1 MQIKLAFFSAIQ
13 VCGCNLTI
21 FNGTTVHGK
30 PNSAVK
36 HLALALCLAFCICL
50 LVAIPQ
56 AYSQNPTVELTDQE
70 KAWLAEHRDL
80 KVGVDPY
87 WPPFD
92 FVSPDGKTH
101 QGMASDV
108 IASLNKRLGINM
120 KMVPGLNWRQVMDG
134 MKNRTI
140 DMAACLTETPERR
153 KFLNFTRAYLNFPL
167 VAITRKDHPIVSGL
181 EDFYGKKVVVVDGY
195 ALQERIKTGYP
206 GVIIMTVKTPLDGLK
221 AVSTGLA
228 EAYAGNL
235 AVASY
240 AIAEHHLANLKIAAP
255 VSFRSKS
262 GSQSD
267 NSSRLRIGVR
277 KDWPLLVS
285 ILDKGIQSISPVE
298 WQEIKSKWF
307 SVRFEHKV
315 SNQRLIEV
323 SLQVGLVAAVF
334 LGLVLYWNRRLKG
347 EIVQRKQAQT
357 ELLSAKGLAEDASRA
372 KSEFLANMS
381 HEIRTPLNVITGMNT
396 LVLDSNL
403 EPQQRENLESVQVA
417 SEHLMFVINEILD
430 ISKIEAGRME
440 LEKLAYNLPNTV
452 GHLVKDLAVSAR
464 DKGLGLHSHI
474 DQAIP
479 AWIWGDLGRL
489 RQILLNLGNNAIKFT
504 DQGEVV
510 FRMERVGVEDQRV
523 MVRFEIS
530 DTGVGIQ
537 PSHIK
542 KIFEPFTQ
550 ADASTTRKYG
560 GTGLGL
566 SISGKLIAMM
576 GGRLYVESRPG
587 SGSTFSFTLPV
598 EEAPAGKDMAP
609 KDLEL
614 SKTEDLPG
622 LKILVAED
630 VRLNQ
635 KLATQLLVK
644 LGHEVTLADDGQQAV
659 EAFDRQE
666 FDLILMDVQMPG
678 LDGLEATR
686 IIRKQEKNKPGRTP
700 IIALTAHAMES
711 DRQRC
716 LAAGMDSYLSKPLQ
730 LDALKAALQ
739 NVAIAKKLA

>member
-1 MQIKLAFFSAIQ
+1 M
-13 VCGCNLTI
+13 
-21 FNGTTVHGK
+21 HGK
-30 PNSAVK
+30 PNSVAK
-36 HLALALCLAFCICL
+36 YLALAFCLAFCICL
-50 LVAIPQ
+50 SLAIPK
-56 AYSQNPTVELTDQE
+56 AYSQNHALELTDQE

-120 KMVPGLNWRQVMDG
+120 KMVPGISWRQVMDG
-134 MKNRTI
+134 LKSRTI
-140 DMAACLTETPERR
+140 DVAACITETPERR
-153 KFLNFTRAYLNFPL
+153 RFLKFTEAYLSFPW
-167 VAITRKDHPIVSGL
+167 VVITRTEYPIVSGL
-181 EDFYGKKVVVVDGY
+181 EDFYGKKVAVVDGY
-195 ALQERIKTGYP
+195 GIEEHIVAEYP
-206 GVIIMTVKTPLDGLK
+206 GAVIMPVKAPLDGLK

-235 AVASY
+235 AVVSY
-240 AIAEHHLANLKIAAP
+240 AIAEQHLANLKVAAP
-255 VSFRSKS
+255 VSFSSAAGSKP
-262 GSQSD
+262 D
-267 NSSRLRIGVR
+267 NSSRLSLGVR

-285 ILDKGIQSISPVE
+285 ILNKGIKSITPVE
-298 WQEIKSKWF
+298 WQQLKSKWF

-334 LGLVLYWNRRLKG
+334 LSLILYWNRKLKG
-347 EIVQRKQAQT
+347 QITQRKQAQA
-357 ELLSAKGLAEDASRA
+357 ELLAAKGQAEDASRA

-381 HEIRTPLNVITGMNT
+381 HEIRTPLNVIMGMSS

-403 EPQQRENLESVQVA
+403 QSQQRENLESVQVA

-440 LEKLAYNLPNTV
+440 LEKRAYNLPNTV
-452 GHLVKDLAVSAR
+452 RQLVKDLAVSAR
-464 DKGLGLHSHI
+464 DKGLKIECHI
-474 DQAIP
+474 DQALP
-479 AWIWGDLGRL
+479 SWIWGDLGRL

-504 DQGEVV
+504 EQGEVV
-510 FRMERVGVEDQRV
+510 FKVEHAGLKDRHI
-523 MVRFEIS
+523 MVHFEID
-530 DTGVGIQ
+530 DTGVGIE
-537 PSHIK
+537 PSQIK

-566 SISGKLIAMM
+566 SISGKLISMM
-576 GGRLYVESRPG
+576 GGRLYVDSRPG

-598 EEAPAGKDMAP
+598 EKAPAGKDMAP
-609 KDLEL
+609 KDLGL

-630 VRLNQ
+630 VILNQ
-635 KLATQLLVK
+635 KLAAQLLVK
-644 LGHEVTLADDGQQAV
+644 LGHEVVLADDGQQAV
-659 EAFDRQE
+659 EAFGSQE

-686 IIRKQEKNKPGRTP
+686 LIREQEKNQPGRIT

-716 LAAGMDSYLSKPLQ
+716 LAAGMDAYLSKPLQ
-730 LDALKAALQ
+730 LDALKTALQ